1 MKTVIATMA
10 ITSLL
15 ATSAVAN
22 TVHRGHV
29 DRDNMYH
36 SYSQG
41 SQSYGNPDR
50 TYGDGNEPPGNG

>member
-1 MKTVIATMA
+1 MKTFMATMA
-10 ITSLL
+10 IGSLL
-15 ATSAVAN
+15 ATSAFAAYVQRA
-22 TVHRGHV
+22 HV

-50 TYGDGNEPPGNG
+50 TYGNGNEPPGNG

>member
-1 MKTVIATMA
+1 MKTFMATMA
-10 ITSLL
+10 IGSLV
-15 ATSAVAN
+15 ATSAFAASVQ
-22 TVHRGHV
+22 RRHV

>member
-1 MKTVIATMA
+1 MKTLMAT
-10 ITSLL
+10 IGIVSLL
-15 ATSAVAN
+15 ATSAFADNVY
-22 TVHRGHV
+22 RGYV

-50 TYGDGNEPPGNG
+50 TYGNGNEPPGNG